1 MGKGIVEWVTKE
13 KSLVSYQL
21 LDAEI
26 RDKCD
31 VIFRRAS
38 EDFTP
43 LINLCSML
51 VVTIR
56 ALMQKRKTM

>member
-1 MGKGIVEWVTKE
+1 MGDKGKE
-13 KSLVSYQL
+13 FGELQL